1 MKWFAGPTAT
11 YQEPVFIPKDG
22 GAEGEG
28 YLAALKNNLDELRN
42 DVVIWDAQ
50 KLAAGPLATLHLPF
64 KLRLGFHGN
73 FVDNRDIE
81 AWQKRRAGE
90 LGPVKPAD
98 SPLPWQLKM
107 TNGTIHDTGDGSNG
121 HEVRL

>member
-1 MKWFAGPTAT
+1 M
-11 YQEPVFIPKDG
+11 FIPKDG

-28 YLAALKNNLDELRN
+28 YLAALRNNLDELRN

-50 KLAAGPLATLHLPF
+50 KLAAGPLATLHLPL

-73 FVDNRDIE
+73 FVNHSDIE
-81 AWQKRRAGE
+81 LWQQRRAGE

-98 SPLPWQLKM
+98 SPLPWQVSGKQ
-107 TNGTIHDTGDGSNG
+107 NGAGRRSDGQSG
-121 HEVRL
+121 E

>member
-1 MKWFAGPTAT
+1 M
-11 YQEPVFIPKDG
+11 FIPKDG

-28 YLAALKNNLDELRN
+28 YLTALKNNLDELRN

-73 FVDNRDIE
+73 FVDHRDIE
-81 AWQKRRAGE
+81 VWQQRRASE
-90 LGPVKPAD
+90 LGPVRPAS
-98 SPLPWQLKM
+98 SPLPWQV
-107 TNGTIHDTGDGSNG
+107 TIPNGAGYKPDGELNG
-121 HEVRL
+121 HDEKL